1 MFPDLMLKKRAAVM
15 NNRNKDVVIVAAF
28 VQLQIMGCRGEN
40 IDFERMGLEFN
51 RKVTLKK

>member
-28 VQLQIMGCRGEN
+28 VQLQIMGCRGETSTSREWVWN
-40 IDFERMGLEFN
+40 LIER
-51 RKVTLKK
+51 